1 MKTFWIFS
9 VAFVFWFCSGPVRS
23 RSGNV
28 EVLTRPGILASRVKG
43 DVPAVH
49 RVNWKYSQS
58 HQVFFFFLW
67 LFMACLG
74 TPRIPWWSWED
85 WEKSE
90 KPDTWVP
97 NGRVSVS
104 RHWGPSWGFGE
115 AQGGT
120 SGTLGAKERHNL
132 TGSIGW
138 MWHRGSLWWV
148 LRIWAVQGG
157 DWKQKMSLS
166 NWWTPEWPR
175 LLSLLLF
182 LSCVLSCALLACV
195 RVTWG
200 EFYGLVSFSRSL
212 SLNVF
217 SEPVIGALGS

>member
-1 MKTFWIFS
+1 MSLWSTELIGS
-9 VAFVFWFCSGPVRS
+9 TARAI
-23 RSGNV
+23 R
-28 EVLTRPGILASRVKG
+28 
-43 DVPAVH
+43 
-49 RVNWKYSQS
+49 
-58 HQVFFFFLW
+58 FFFFYGFLW
-67 LFMACLG
+67 LALGLQGFPDDPGRTEKNQRNLTPEYPMAG
-74 TPRIPWWSWED
+74 FQSQ
-85 WEKSE
+85 
-90 KPDTWVP
+90 DT
-97 NGRVSVS
+97 
-104 RHWGPSWGFGE
+104 WGPSWGFGE
-115 AQGGT
+115 TQGGT

-182 LSCVLSCALLACV
+182 LPCVLSCALLACV

-212 SLNVF
+212 SLDVF

>member
-1 MKTFWIFS
+1 MS
-9 VAFVFWFCSGPVRS
+9 LRS
-23 RSGNV
+23 TELIGSTARAI
-28 EVLTRPGILASRVKG
+28 R
-43 DVPAVH
+43 
-49 RVNWKYSQS
+49 
-58 HQVFFFFLW
+58 FFFF
-67 LFMACLG
+67 FMAFYGLPWDSKDSLMILG
-74 TPRIPWWSWED
+74 GLRKLER
-85 WEKSE
+85 
-90 KPDTWVP
+90 PDTWVP

-182 LSCVLSCALLACV
+182 LPCVLSCALLACV
-195 RVTWG
+195 RVTWR

-212 SLNVF
+212 SLDVF